1 MTGSNQTQ
9 ITGRGIQVFPSS
21 FFVRQVLFL
30 LVAAALF
37 LGLSWYDRL
46 DFWISAQWY
55 QVETHSFPLKDNFWL
70 ELINH
75 KLLKFSIIAS
85 AVAALFWGI
94 YRKNPRLVVA
104 MVLLGIGTAV
114 VGALKA
120 SSIHSCPWSLSEF
133 GGQAAYLHLFESAS
147 TGVNPG
153 PGKCFP
159 GGHSSCG
166 FAVMALF
173 FLFYPERPK
182 LAWCCWL
189 LGIFLGMVM
198 GYGQVMR
205 GAHFLSHNLWAGWWV
220 WLSQLGCYW
229 LVGRITVWRRQR
241 Y

>member
-1 MTGSNQTQ
+1 M
-9 ITGRGIQVFPSS
+9 
-21 FFVRQVLFL
+21 
-30 LVAAALF
+30 LF
-37 LGLSWYDRL
+37 LGLSWHDRL
-46 DFWISAQWY
+46 DFWITTQWY
-55 QVETHSFPLKDNFWL
+55 QIETHSFPLKDNVWL

-75 KLLKFSIIAS
+75 KLLKFSIITS
-85 AVAALFWGI
+85 AVIALFCGI
-94 YRKNPRLVVA
+94 YRKNPRLVAA

-133 GGQAAYLHLFESAS
+133 GGQADYLHLFESVPV
-147 TGVNPG
+147 GVNPG

-182 LAWCCWL
+182 LAWSCWL
-189 LGIFLGMVM
+189 LGISLGMVM

-220 WLSQLGCYW
+220 WLSQLGGYW
-229 LVGRITVWRRQR
+229 LLGRIIVWRRQR